1 MVGIV
6 QFKGKGNHER
16 NDLNGTEE
24 LGARNNRGCVC
35 VCVCG
40 SKNVTLQKKGKK
52 KNGKER
58 LKEIANGN
66 CRSSEKREMEEE
78 TNETVR
84 TIGDKTR

>member
-1 MVGIV
+1 M
-6 QFKGKGNHER
+6 
-16 NDLNGTEE
+16 
-24 LGARNNRGCVC
+24 C

-40 SKNVTLQKKGKK
+40 SKNVTLQKKGE

>member
-35 VCVCG
+35 VCVWIE
-40 SKNVTLQKKGKK
+40 KRNVAKKREK

>member
-40 SKNVTLQKKGKK
+40 SKNVTLQKKGEKK
-52 KNGKER
+52 MVKN
-58 LKEIANGN
+58 
-66 CRSSEKREMEEE
+66 
-78 TNETVR
+78 
-84 TIGDKTR
+84 D

>member
-40 SKNVTLQKKGKK
+40 SKNVTLQKKGE

>member
-16 NDLNGTEE
+16 NDLNETEE

-52 KNGKER
+52 KMVKN
-58 LKEIANGN
+58 
-66 CRSSEKREMEEE
+66 
-78 TNETVR
+78 
-84 TIGDKTR
+84 D

>member
-24 LGARNNRGCVC
+24 LGARNNRGCVR
-35 VCVCG
+35 VCVW
-40 SKNVTLQKKGKK
+40 KNVAKKREK

>member
-16 NDLNGTEE
+16 NDLNGKKSWGREII
-24 LGARNNRGCVC
+24 GDAC

-40 SKNVTLQKKGKK
+40 SKNVTLQKKGK

>member
-35 VCVCG
+35 VC
-40 SKNVTLQKKGKK
+40 
-52 KNGKER
+52 EW
-58 LKEIANGN
+58 I
-66 CRSSEKREMEEE
+66 EKRNVAKKREKKMVK
-78 TNETVR
+78 N
-84 TIGDKTR
+84 D